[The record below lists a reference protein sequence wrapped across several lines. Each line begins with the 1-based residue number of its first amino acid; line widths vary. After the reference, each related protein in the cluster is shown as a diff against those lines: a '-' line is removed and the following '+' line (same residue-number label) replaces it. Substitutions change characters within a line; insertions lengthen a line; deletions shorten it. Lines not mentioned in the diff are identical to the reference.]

1 MVGEG
6 KIKCKF
12 FFSGMS
18 YPFDVGRFWPSQVH
32 FQKMGEGVTW
42 REEYTVSI
50 ESTSR
55 GHHRWHFSKYNILRN
70 GGGNLSRVLYYN
82 NIVFF
87 PLKNKSNVRDFKIR

>member
-12 FFSGMS
+12 FFSGLS

-42 REEYTVSI
+42 REEYTIVSI

-82 NIVFF
+82 DIVF
-87 PLKNKSNVRDFKIR
+87 LL